1 MDFKDYYKILGVS
14 ETASGKE
21 IKQAFRKLARKYH
34 PDKNP
39 GDSSSEQRFKDVN
52 EANEILTDPKKRQKY
67 EALRTNWG
75 MYGNPRKSGQ
85 GNFNVGRRGSNVRTM
100 TPEEMENLF
109 KGTGSGSDFFSTF
122 FGSQFGNSQSMRGFR
137 SPKNQPSQTN
147 KDYELKLTL
156 EEAYNG
162 VTHRLVVNESNQSR
176 TLDVKIPSGVNEGSR
191 IRVLGKRIPNSSSS
205 TGQEIYLRVRLIPHS
220 IFQRKGNDL
229 HINVLVEL
237 TTVVLGGTVEVPTIS
252 GKSVQLK
259 IPPLTK
265 QDQLFRLKGYGMPV
279 ISQLKNKG
287 DAYAKIQIKLPT
299 KLTKE
304 ERQHYQELD
313 RLNKSKSI

>member
-14 ETASGKE
+14 ETASSKE

-39 GDSSSEQRFKDVN
+39 GDSSSEQRFKDIN
-52 EANEILTDPKKRQKY
+52 EANEILTDPEKRKKY
-67 EALRTNWG
+67 EGLRTNWNT
-75 MYGNPRKSGQ
+75 YGSPRGSGQ
-85 GNFNVGRRGSNVRTM
+85 DPFYSGRRGSNVRTM

-109 KGTGSGSDFFSTF
+109 KGMGSGSDFFSTF
-122 FGSQFGNSQSMRGFR
+122 FGSQFGNSASTRDFR
-137 SPKNQPSQTN
+137 SSRSKPSRLN

-156 EEAYNG
+156 EEAYSG
-162 VTHRLVVNESNQSR
+162 TTHRLIINENSGPR
-176 TLDVKIPSGVNEGSR
+176 TLEVKIPAGVNEGSR
-191 IRVLGKRIPNSSSS
+191 IRVLGKRTANSPGS
-205 TGQEIYLRVRLIPHS
+205 TSQEIYLKVHLIPHS
-220 IFQRKGNDL
+220 IFQRKENDL
-229 HINVLVEL
+229 YINISVEL
-237 TTVVLGGTVEVPTIS
+237 TTVILGGPVEVPTIS
-252 GKSVQLK
+252 GEPVQLK

-279 ISQLKNKG
+279 INKLKNKG
-287 DAYAKIQIKLPT
+287 DAYAKIKIELPT

-313 RLNKSKSI
+313 RLNKSKA

>member
-14 ETASGKE
+14 KTSSSKE

-39 GDSSSEQRFKDVN
+39 GDSSSEQRFKDIN
-52 EANEILTDPKKRQKY
+52 EANEILTNPEKRQKY
-67 EALRTNWG
+67 EALRTNWS
-75 MYGNPRKSGQ
+75 MYGSPRRGGQDHFNP
-85 GNFNVGRRGSNVRTM
+85 GRRGSNVRTL

-109 KGTGSGSDFFSTF
+109 KTMGSGSDFFSTF
-122 FGSQFGNSQSMRGFR
+122 FGSQFGNGENIREFR
-137 SPKNQPSQTN
+137 SSKNKPSRPN

-176 TLDVKIPSGVNEGSR
+176 TLDVKIPAGVNEGSR
-191 IRVLGKRIPNSSSS
+191 IRVLGKRTANSPGS
-205 TGQEIYLRVRLIPHS
+205 TSQEIYLRVRLIPHS
-220 IFQRKGNDL
+220 VFQRKGNDL
-229 HINVLVEL
+229 YINVSVEL
-237 TTVVLGGTVEVPTIS
+237 TTIILGGTVEVQTIS
-252 GKSVQLK
+252 GESVQLK
-259 IPPLTK
+259 IPALTK

-279 ISQLKNKG
+279 IKQLKNKG
-287 DAYAKIQIKLPT
+287 DAIAKIEIKLPT

-313 RLNKSKSI
+313 RLNKSKA